1 MKESC
6 RVVALSENSGFGSS
20 GAALI
25 SDDLSLPAVV
35 PGDFSLEP
43 RALCQTSSSGLST
56 MGKG

>member
-6 RVVALSENSGFGSS
+6 RVVALSETSSFGSS
-20 GAALI
+20 DAALI
-25 SDDLSLPAVV
+25 SDEFSLSVVV

-56 MGKG
+56 MRKG